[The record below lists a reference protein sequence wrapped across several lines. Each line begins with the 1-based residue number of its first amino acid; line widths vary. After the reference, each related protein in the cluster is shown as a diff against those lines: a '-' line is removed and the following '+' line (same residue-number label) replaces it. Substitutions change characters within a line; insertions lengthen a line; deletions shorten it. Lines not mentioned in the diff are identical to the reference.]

1 MVAPV
6 ASATVVEEQPD
17 EVPPMGT
24 EVTVAAMDGP
34 QPEAVVAVPEA
45 AARLVV
51 SVAQE
56 MTPVVGRTEG
66 VVAEGPSDT
75 TTVAEETSRELS
87 LVLTLGGSHPPMWDE
102 PLL

>member
-1 MVAPV
+1 MTDGSWLEAIVAAAEAAMRPV
-6 ASATVVEEQPD
+6 LPA
-17 EVPPMGT
+17 T
-24 EVTVAAMDGP
+24 EVT
-34 QPEAVVAVPEA
+34 
-45 AARLVV
+45 
-51 SVAQE
+51 
-56 MTPVVGRTEG
+56 TPVVGRTEG